1 MDGEGHTPSLAPLLT
16 LLAHVSFFS
25 PLSFF
30 SFSYSVRSPP
40 HLAGRDDAAL
50 LSNVILS
57 IILKHQLSTVTQRDI
72 FIIYFLLFTVLE
84 ATPISYF
91 FLFGAY
97 SN

>member
-1 MDGEGHTPSLAPLLT
+1 MDGEGHTPSPAPLLP
-16 LLAHVSFFS
+16 LHVHVSFFS

-30 SFSYSVRSPP
+30 SFFYSVRGPP

-50 LSNVILS
+50 QSNVILS
-57 IILKHQLSTVTQRDI
+57 IILKSQLSTVTQRDI
-72 FIIYFLLFTVLE
+72 LIIYFFLFTVLE
-84 ATPISYF
+84 ATPISYL